1 MDVTAQPPR
10 QKRKRGRPKDD
21 SNPSDQKIPKN
32 SETDPKKYDS
42 QEEADDQTMALPL
55 STRLKSN
62 LPDDPPLNKDGY
74 KYYLAEPDPLNPERL
89 NKELDYHGGVI
100 PSKHYRRWW
109 PNRVLLNVIDSAPQ
123 LKIDNRNLT
132 VLGNHGYSSVRATHS
147 VTTGTWYYRAL
158 NLKKTTNFRVLGQ
171 NSYF

>member
-1 MDVTAQPPR
+1 MDVTAQPQR

-21 SNPSDQKIPKN
+21 SNFSDQKFPKN
-32 SETDPKKYDS
+32 SETDPKNKQDLP
-42 QEEADDQTMALPL
+42 QEEADDKTMALPL
-55 STRLKSN
+55 STRLGSN

-123 LKIDNRNLT
+123 LKIDNKSLT
-132 VLGNHGYSSVRATHS
+132 VLGNHGYSSARATHS
-147 VTTGTWYYRAL
+147 VTTGSWYYRAL
-158 NLKKTTNFRVLGQ
+158 HFE
-171 NSYF
+171 

>member
-1 MDVTAQPPR
+1 
-10 QKRKRGRPKDD
+10 
-21 SNPSDQKIPKN
+21 
-32 SETDPKKYDS
+32 
-42 QEEADDQTMALPL
+42 MALPL

-147 VTTGTWYYRAL
+147 VTTGTWYYETEIL
-158 NLKKTTNFRVLGQ
+158 EIPDKSLDTIKLGQ
-171 NSYF
+171 DDSCCRIGFSTEKQILQSPCGSARSDSPSVQNAVHFSIVQKAKPTETLL